1 MKILVFGSCNIDL
14 VYSVKNIVRPGE
26 TLAVGELNQFPGG
39 KGFNQA
45 IAAARA
51 GAQTVFA
58 GCIGSDGE
66 FLRRML
72 NEAGADTRSLLTVEG
87 KTGQATI
94 QVDEKGE
101 NAILIYPGANARI
114 TREHIRSALA
124 GMERGDYLLLQ
135 NEINELPYI
144 VECAAEAGLRT
155 VLNPSPFDESLR
167 GIDLSKLECIILN
180 ETEACAFARSG
191 DPFDFIAQAGG
202 LTDIVLTLGEGGSV
216 YSHGGRTERCCAYK
230 TSVID
235 TTAAGDTFTGYLFAS
250 LCSGAAIGEACRTA
264 AGAAAIAVSRQGAA
278 ASIPRK
284 GEVAEWLKSA
294 EPITAR

>member
-26 TLAVGELNQFPGG
+26 TLAVRELNQFPGG

-51 GAQTVFA
+51 GAPTVFA

-72 NEAGADTRSLLTVEG
+72 DEAGADTVELRTVEG

-94 QVDEKGE
+94 QVDERGE

-114 TREHIRSALA
+114 TREHIHSALA
-124 GMERGDYLLLQ
+124 GMECGDYLLLQ
-135 NEINELPYI
+135 NEINDLPYI
-144 VECAAEAGLRT
+144 IECAAKAGLRT

-167 GIDLSKLECIILN
+167 GIDFSALECVILN
-180 ETEACAFARSG
+180 ETEACEFAGSD
-191 DPFDFIAQAGG
+191 DPFEFIKQAGG

-216 YSHGGRTERCCAYK
+216 YSHAGSLERFPAYK
-230 TSVID
+230 TEVAD

-250 LCSGAAIGEACRTA
+250 LCSGAAVGEAFRTA
-264 AGAAAIAVSRQGAA
+264 AGAAALAVSRQGAA
-278 ASIPRK
+278 ASIPAF
-284 GEVAEWLKSA
+284 GEVPQWLASA
-294 EPITAR
+294 EPIPFE

>member
-14 VYSVKNIVRPGE
+14 VYSVKSIVRPGE

-144 VECAAEAGLRT
+144 VQCAAETGLRT

>member
-14 VYSVKNIVRPGE
+14 VYSVKSIVRPGE

-144 VECAAEAGLRT
+144 E
-155 VLNPSPFDESLR
+155 
-167 GIDLSKLECIILN
+167 I
-180 ETEACAFARSG
+180 
-191 DPFDFIAQAGG
+191 
-202 LTDIVLTLGEGGSV
+202 
-216 YSHGGRTERCCAYK
+216 GRAH
-230 TSVID
+230 V
-235 TTAAGDTFTGYLFAS
+235 
-250 LCSGAAIGEACRTA
+250 
-264 AGAAAIAVSRQGAA
+264 
-278 ASIPRK
+278 
-284 GEVAEWLKSA
+284 
-294 EPITAR
+294 

>member
-14 VYSVKNIVRPGE
+14 VYSVKSIVRLGE

-144 VECAAEAGLRT
+144 VQCAAEAGLRT

-167 GIDLSKLECIILN
+167 GIDLSKLECVILN

-202 LTDIVLTLGEGGSV
+202 LTDIVLT
-216 YSHGGRTERCCAYK
+216 HGGRTERCCAYK

>member
-1 MKILVFGSCNIDL
+1 
-14 VYSVKNIVRPGE
+14 
-26 TLAVGELNQFPGG
+26 
-39 KGFNQA
+39 
-45 IAAARA
+45 
-51 GAQTVFA
+51 
-58 GCIGSDGE
+58 
-66 FLRRML
+66 ML

-144 VECAAEAGLRT
+144 VQCAAEAGLRT

-167 GIDLSKLECIILN
+167 GIDLSKLECVILN

-202 LTDIVLTLGEGGSV
+202 LTDTVLTLGEGGSV

>member
-14 VYSVKNIVRPGE
+14 VYSVKSIVRLGE

-144 VECAAEAGLRT
+144 VQCAAEAGLRT

-167 GIDLSKLECIILN
+167 GIDLSKLECVILN

-202 LTDIVLTLGEGGSV
+202 LTDIVLT
-216 YSHGGRTERCCAYK
+216 HGGRTERCCAYK

-278 ASIPRK
+278 ASIPG

>member
-14 VYSVKNIVRPGE
+14 VYSVKSIVRLGE

-144 VECAAEAGLRT
+144 VQCAAEAGLRT

-167 GIDLSKLECIILN
+167 GIDLSKLECVILN

-202 LTDIVLTLGEGGSV
+202 LTDIVLT
-216 YSHGGRTERCCAYK
+216 HGGRTERCCAYK

-235 TTAAGDTFTGYLFAS
+235 T
-250 LCSGAAIGEACRTA
+250 TA

>member
-1 MKILVFGSCNIDL
+1 M
-14 VYSVKNIVRPGE
+14 
-26 TLAVGELNQFPGG
+26 
-39 KGFNQA
+39 
-45 IAAARA
+45 
-51 GAQTVFA
+51 
-58 GCIGSDGE
+58 
-66 FLRRML
+66 
-72 NEAGADTRSLLTVEG
+72 
-87 KTGQATI
+87 
-94 QVDEKGE
+94 
-101 NAILIYPGANARI
+101 
-114 TREHIRSALA
+114 
-124 GMERGDYLLLQ
+124 
-135 NEINELPYI
+135 
-144 VECAAEAGLRT
+144 
-155 VLNPSPFDESLR
+155 LNPSPFDESLR
-167 GIDLSKLECIILN
+167 GIDLSKLECVILN

-216 YSHGGRTERCCAYK
+216 YSHGGCTERCCAYK

>member
-14 VYSVKNIVRPGE
+14 VYSVKSIVRPGE

-144 VECAAEAGLRT
+144 VQCAAEAGLRT

-167 GIDLSKLECIILN
+167 GIDLSKLECVILN
-180 ETEACAFARSG
+180 ETEACAFARS
-191 DPFDFIAQAGG
+191 GG

-264 AGAAAIAVSRQGAA
+264 AGAAAIAVSRLGAA